1 MDTKKLRIKY
11 NNDWPKSFDFPVEE
25 TFLNRLRS
33 KGLQQAFVSCDL
45 GYSDNYQFQFYLGYL
60 IDALDMLPKRPDLAF
75 DHVWKALDSEFF
87 LVQQEIG
94 NQNCS
99 RFDGFVDRI
108 LNDGKSSAVFL
119 SYLPLIPYQTCEY
132 AAKRVIEA
140 SNEAD
145 NHAKTLFSRAKSSLG
160 ASFVEKF
167 VTKYPPGANGK
178 PTPADQR
185 KAGRLFRLIF
195 SGNEVDLAGD
205 KFLFS
210 DEELSKFL
218 IKVIL
223 ANSRN
228 ERFHGGVFPPFR
240 SSSAKLATYAHAY
253 YLLHISYGL
262 LLDVFLYRDHGVIQS
277 NDVVSIMN
285 NNLTIF
291 SLLFGELS

>member
-25 TFLNRLRS
+25 AFLNRLRS
-33 KGLQQAFVSCDL
+33 KGLQQALVSCDL
-45 GYSDNYQFQFYLGYL
+45 GFSDDYQFQFYLGYL

-108 LNDGKSSAVFL
+108 LNDEKSSAVFL

-132 AAKRVIEA
+132 AAKRVIEE

-145 NHAKTLFSRAKSSLG
+145 NHAKTLFSRAKNSLG
-160 ASFVEKF
+160 SSFVEKF
-167 VTKYPPGANGK
+167 VAKYPPGVNGK
-178 PTPADQR
+178 PAPAAQR
-185 KAGRLFRLIF
+185 KSGRLLKLIF
-195 SGNEVDLAGD
+195 SGNEVYLAGD

-218 IKVIL
+218 IKVVL

-253 YLLHISYGL
+253 YLLHISYAL
-262 LLDVFLYRDHGVIQS
+262 LLDVFLYRDHGVVQS

-285 NNLTIF
+285 DNSTIF
-291 SLLFGELS
+291 SLLFGELG

>member
-11 NNDWPKSFDFPVEE
+11 NNDWPKSFDFPREE
-25 TFLNRLRS
+25 AFLNRLQS
-33 KGLQQAFVSCDL
+33 KGLQQALLSCNL
-45 GYSDNYQFQFYLGYL
+45 SYSDEYQFQFYLGYL

-99 RFDGFVDRI
+99 RFDGFVDRV
-108 LNDGKSSAVFL
+108 LNDGNSSAVFL
-119 SYLPLIPYQTCEY
+119 NYLPLIPYQTCEY

-140 SNEAD
+140 SKKND
-145 NHAKTLFSRAKSSLG
+145 NHAKTLFSRAKRSLG
-160 ASFVEKF
+160 ADFIEKF
-167 VTKYPPGANGK
+167 VTKYPPGSNGK
-178 PTPADQR
+178 PTPEDQR
-185 KAGRLFRLIF
+185 KSGRLLKLIF
-195 SGNEVDLAGD
+195 SGNEIELFGD
-205 KFLFS
+205 KFNFS
-210 DEELSKFL
+210 DNELSKFL
-218 IKVIL
+218 IKVVL

-240 SSSAKLATYAHAY
+240 SSSAKMATYAHAY

-262 LLDVFLYRDHGVIQS
+262 LLDVFLYREHGVVDT
-277 NDVVSIMN
+277 NEVVTVMN
-285 NNLTIF
+285 NNSTIF